1 MATELTRDELAGA
14 LAPRAVTI
22 VGASAKST
30 HTRYLID
37 NLTRREAVRFKG
49 PLHLVNRG
57 RAVIDGI
64 QSVAATA
71 ELDAEPGLVILLI
84 PTSECLPALEAFR
97 RKPQGVVVYPGGA
110 EAGQADAQE
119 ALRAWAVAN
128 RVPLIGPQSVG
139 ISNLETGLLSI
150 VVPLRA
156 EPIVGNVAL
165 VLQSAGL
172 MGGMVNAS
180 FQRGIG
186 LHSAISIGNAVV
198 VSASRMAVHLLE
210 EPGVKALGMYVDGIQ
225 SADELIDIASLA
237 LAKEKPMALLIGGA
251 SEAGSVAVRS
261 HTGQLATS
269 RRVVEGIAKQF
280 GVVMVND
287 TDELL
292 WTLEAFAST
301 EFKRPPRGG
310 VAVLA
315 SSGGAGIMMADV
327 LGAANVPMPLPSSET
342 QAALTT
348 GRPITTFNPFD
359 VGARSLDD
367 PEMLRATLA
376 TLASDP
382 AFSMVVTV
390 AAAGLPAQEG
400 MEAHLRQA
408 NVFVEAV
415 RSAGKLPVLV
425 QPVVGGSGPNAR
437 PPAIFPGVPLAIG
450 SKETGTKVRALWL
463 WAHQPPAQVRPT
475 LPRSGVAGGAEADSD
490 PTGETTVVSGPAAMK
505 ALAGLKA
512 RWPAEVLVPRG
523 AAAPGA
529 LGGLRYPLVAK
540 AEAGLAHRA
549 ASGGVL
555 RPIGDERSA
564 LAAIEYLRARFDGSV
579 SLIEEVAHDTE
590 FVFGFQRDERYGP
603 LLMFGMGGSDVGREV
618 EFRSLPFSADDAD
631 RLVAPYADGMDA
643 TALATAACSLQDIAL
658 ADEAISAIDLNPI
671 VVVDHEVVVL
681 DAKLH
686 EVRR

>member
-1 MATELTRDELAGA
+1 VTTALTRAELSGA

-37 NLTRREAVRFKG
+37 NLTRRTAVRFKG
-49 PLHLVNRG
+49 PLHLVNRSG
-57 RAVIDGI
+57 AVIDGI

-71 ELDAEPGLVILLI
+71 DLGVEPGLVILLI
-84 PTSECLPALEAFR
+84 TTPECLPALEAFR
-97 RKPQGVVVYPGGA
+97 HKPQGVVVYAGGA
-110 EAGQADAQE
+110 EAGHADAQD
-119 ALRAWAVAN
+119 ALRQWAIRS

-139 ISNLETGLLSI
+139 ISNLDAGLLSI

-156 EPIVGNVAL
+156 EPIVGSVAL

-172 MGGMVNAS
+172 LGGTVNAC

-198 VSASRMAVHLLE
+198 VSASRMASHLLE
-210 EPGVKALGMYVDGIQ
+210 EDGVKALGMYVDGIQ
-225 SADELIDIASLA
+225 SADELIDVARLA
-237 LAKEKPMALLIGGA
+237 LAKEKPVALLVGGS

-269 RRVVEGIAKQF
+269 RRVVEGIAKQY

-287 TDELL
+287 NDELL
-292 WTLEAFAST
+292 WALEAFAAT
-301 EFKRPPRGG
+301 GFRRPPRGG

-327 LGAANVPMPLPSSET
+327 LGAVDVPMPLPSKET
-342 QAALTT
+342 QAALSED
-348 GRPITTFNPFD
+348 RPIVTFNPFD

-367 PEMLRATLA
+367 PEMLRETLR

-382 AFSMVVTV
+382 AYGVVVTV
-390 AAAGLPAQEG
+390 AAAGLPSSEG

-415 RSAGKLPVLV
+415 RSTGKLPFLA

-437 PPAIFPGVPLAIG
+437 PPATFPGVPLGVG

-463 WAHQPPAQVRPT
+463 WAHQPGPSDGPRP
-475 LPRSGVAGGAEADSD
+475 SQAEVV
-490 PTGETTVVSGPAAMK
+490 PPGEPTVVSGPAATRR
-505 ALAGLKA
+505 LASLAA
-512 RWPAEVLVPRG
+512 RWPTEILVARDADPEVAVTQLH
-523 AAAPGA
+523 
-529 LGGLRYPLVAK
+529 YPVVAK

-549 ASGGVL
+549 VSGGVL
-555 RPIGDERSA
+555 RGIADRRAA
-564 LAAIEYLRARFDGSV
+564 LAATGYLRARFEGDV
-579 SLIEEVAHDTE
+579 SLIEEIAHERE
-590 FVFGFQRDERYGP
+590 FVLGFQRDARYGP
-603 LLMFGMGGSDVGREV
+603 LLMFGIGGSDVGREV
-618 EFRSLPFSADDAD
+618 EFRSAPLSADDTD
-631 RLVAPYADGMDA
+631 RLVAPYAQGADA
-643 TALATAACSLQDIAL
+643 TALAAAARSLQDLAL
-658 ADEAISAIDLNPI
+658 ADTRIVAIDLNPI
-671 VVVDHEVVVL
+671 VVVRGDVVVL
-681 DAKLH
+681 DAKVH
-686 EVRR
+686 EIRR